1 MKNKYILLLI
11 ISFSFSYENT
21 WSTTRFEYWWNSNI
35 NKSLFRES
43 ISFIPYKIKVGY
55 YQYGGEK
62 FWDNFI
68 EQEDLLTS
76 SPVTTINNKDFNFI
90 NESQNREG
98 VAFEIE
104 FLSYN
109 FFKKLQNSVDITI
122 GLGYKLRKPS
132 TKVLIPY
139 DENNLENNW
148 FEDDR
153 KLFFNPVIHSIN
165 INTNFIFQISNIFY
179 PYYNFSYGSI
189 QTYLFED
196 SEGDLSIKGEGYSR
210 GHAFGFN
217 FITPSKTKKYDFH
230 YGVELRF
237 DELIINEISDL
248 SAYISKIKIREVG
261 INFNIGIG
269 YGGKQTI
276 GNTAYTQMINS
287 EYIDAIENFS
297 YFKNEY
303 PDHPRYNLADKM
315 IDFSNNKIAYH
326 MLYRGMKEYDKGNI
340 NEALIWYKKAIS
352 KSENDE
358 QLKSEINSRQF
369 LIADKLLK
377 DLNVY
382 MKSHSDDETIE
393 YIDYIIS
400 LSDKIEYRA
409 KNKKINLLNK
419 KADLLLNNK
428 DYKSAYN
435 IYLNSKII
443 FPNKGYISDGKINII
458 ISSIINEINN
468 AINKKDF
475 IIAYENMNFLNKIY
489 SESKDIIESNIRIL
503 KEELDKQRSK
513 RVGEISIDILN
524 NIKNKF
530 APINTTF
537 KIIIGDNYKK
547 IKRLLGDSND
557 VKKRVFLDKEY
568 LMIVY
573 SLNNKYYRLY
583 LKDNILFEIEEIQ

>member
-1 MKNKYILLLI
+1 MKNKYILFLI

-55 YQYGGEK
+55 YQYGGENY
-62 FWDNFI
+62 WNDFI
-68 EQEDLLTS
+68 EQEDSLTS
-76 SPVTTINNKDFNFI
+76 SPFITINNKNFNFVD
-90 NESQNREG
+90 EKQNREG
-98 VAFEIE
+98 VTFEID

-109 FFKKLQNSVDITI
+109 FFKKIQNSVDITI

-139 DENNLENNW
+139 DENNLESNW

-165 INTNFIFQISNIFY
+165 INTNFIFQLSKIFY

-196 SEGDLSIKGEGYSR
+196 SSGDLSIKGEGYSR

-217 FITPSKTKKYDFH
+217 FISTSKTKNYDFH
-230 YGVELRF
+230 YGIELRF
-237 DELIINEISDL
+237 DELIINKISDL

-276 GNTAYTQMINS
+276 GNTAYKQMINS
-287 EYIDAIENFS
+287 QYIEAIENFN

-303 PDHPRYNLADKM
+303 PNHSRLKLADKM

-326 MLYRGMKEYDKGNI
+326 MLYKGMKEYDKGNI
-340 NEALIWYKKAIS
+340 KDALIWYKKAIS
-352 KSENDE
+352 KSEKDE
-358 QLKSEINSRQF
+358 QLKSEIKSRQF

-377 DLNVY
+377 DLNIY

-409 KNKKINLLNK
+409 KNKKINILNK
-419 KADLLLNNK
+419 KADLFLKNK
-428 DYKSAYN
+428 DYKSAYK

-443 FPNKGYISDGKINII
+443 FPEKGYISDAKINII
-458 ISSIINEINN
+458 ISNLINDINN
-468 AINKKDF
+468 VIDKKDF

-489 SESKDIIESNIRIL
+489 LESNDIIESNIKIL
-503 KEELDKQRSK
+503 KDKLDKERNK
-513 RVGEISIDILN
+513 RIGEISFDILDN
-524 NIKNKF
+524 VKNKF
-530 APINTTF
+530 APINTTS
-537 KIIIGDNYKK
+537 KIVIGDNYKK

-557 VKKRVFLDKEY
+557 IKKREFLEKEY

-573 SLNNKYYRLY
+573 SINNKYYRLY
-583 LKDNILFEIEEIQ
+583 FKDNILFEIEEIQ